1 VGDSYGQRQ
10 LRNIG
15 ADALTGNTATT
26 PDRLKFSEEA
36 LVYVDGVAPQQAAA
50 AQDEVLNGSDP
61 WRRLRENG

>member
-15 ADALTGNTATT
+15 VDALTGNTATNAILS
-26 PDRLKFSEEA
+26 DDQRK
-36 LVYVDGVAPQQAAA
+36 YVDGVAPQQAAA
-50 AQDEVLNGSDP
+50 TKDETLNGTDA